1 LVHLLNWHCNELFA
15 LVMYKIMK
23 HRGRM
28 LQAQFT
34 LAAVPY
40 ECAVQRDAGAT
51 STWYKRIAY
60 SYGCRVSF
68 CQWNLGDHLAEWRR
82 RTRRTRKGGGGGGS
96 KGGGFANQL
105 IQLAFPAPPGAR
117 GAGVPRKAHGGGA

>member
-1 LVHLLNWHCNELFA
+1 MEPLDKKSNTFVDERAPTVMLNWHCNELFA

-51 STWYKRIAY
+51 ST
-60 SYGCRVSF
+60 
-68 CQWNLGDHLAEWRR
+68 
-82 RTRRTRKGGGGGGS
+82 
-96 KGGGFANQL
+96 
-105 IQLAFPAPPGAR
+105 
-117 GAGVPRKAHGGGA
+117 